1 MLSDKGMDL
10 MDLFVQLFL
19 FFMVYAFLGW
29 IIESTFRSFKN
40 HRLINSGFLY
50 GPFIPVFG
58 FGGLIIHVLYIPLQ
72 PLSYLAAVLLL
83 TVLVTLLEYLA
94 GWLMERLFHLRL
106 WDYSDY
112 RFNIHGRIALR
123 YSLYWLL
130 LTLVVIHGIKPHL
143 NEFFTRLPPA
153 TTQALA
159 LGLFFYML
167 IDVGMS
173 SHALRALQ
181 RRMTELR
188 GKAELELDRLRSLSG
203 EVFHKYAG
211 VLHDPLHKLLA
222 TRPEHLISS
231 FAERRELRALVQYV
245 MGEKPDE
252 TDASG
257 SFAVVLGELPQAEQA
272 RLEQLKHQIVTLPEY
287 DHLQEV
293 SFGTTN
299 LREHNE
305 RVARAAFRLSRAL
318 GLDAEASFRGALLR
332 LPNPEPVRQTRKN
345 WETFTQSFFCGH
357 WSRWEPLSDTEKD
370 IILNSTFPL
379 SPRPPRTP
387 EGILVSMLAL
397 AIGIRERAR
406 KSIVESHLHTTNDS
420 H

>member
-1 MLSDKGMDL
+1 

-19 FFMVYAFLGW
+19 FFMFYAFLGW

-72 PLSYLAAVLLL
+72 PLSYVVAVLLL

-94 GWLMERLFHLRL
+94 GWVMERVFGLRL
-106 WDYSDY
+106 WDYSSY
-112 RFNIHGRIALR
+112 RFNLHGRIALR

-159 LGLFFYML
+159 LGLLFYL
-167 IDVGMS
+167 LFDVAIS
-173 SHALRALQ
+173 SRALRALQ
-181 RRMTELR
+181 QRVDELR
-188 GKAELELDRLRSLSG
+188 GRAELELDRLRSLSG

-211 VLHDPLHKLLA
+211 ALHDPLQKLLA
-222 TRPEHLISS
+222 TGPEHLISS
-231 FAERRELRALVQYV
+231 FAERRELRALVQHV
-245 MGEKPDE
+245 MGETPDE
-252 TDASG
+252 TEASG
-257 SFAVVLGELPQAEQA
+257 SFAVVLGELPEAEQA
-272 RLEQLKHQIVTLPEY
+272 RLEQLKNPIVSVPEY
-287 DHLQEV
+287 EHLQEE

-305 RVARAAFRLSRAL
+305 RVARAAFRLSRSL

-332 LPNPEPVRQTRKN
+332 LPSPDPVRQTRKN
-345 WETFTQSFFCGH
+345 WEIFTQSFFREQ
-357 WSRWEPLSDTEKD
+357 WSRWEPFRDTEKD

-406 KSIVESHLHTTNDS
+406 KSFIEAHLHTRDDS
-420 H
+420 D